1 MHYSNE
7 RLNGPVKMKKINCNL
22 HNFTLQSFYRILIN
36 YTWFK
41 RIRYALF
48 VRDLAWLTPFLP
60 LCVSTCNWFAGR
72 RGLFIM
78 DFGPVVVPPNK
89 THFK

>member
-41 RIRYALF
+41 RIRYAFLSTIS
-48 VRDLAWLTPFLP
+48 RGLP
-60 LCVSTCNWFAGR
+60 LFFHCVCLRVTGL
-72 RGLFIM
+72 RG
-78 DFGPVVVPPNK
+78 GGVYS
-89 THFK
+89 